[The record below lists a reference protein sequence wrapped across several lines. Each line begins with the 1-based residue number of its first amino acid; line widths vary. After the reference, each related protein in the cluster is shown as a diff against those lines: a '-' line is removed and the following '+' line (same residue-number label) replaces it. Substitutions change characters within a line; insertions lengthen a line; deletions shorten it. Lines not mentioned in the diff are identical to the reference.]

1 MAAKRP
7 DGRRD
12 DAAPLP
18 RLAEP
23 VTDFGGAGKRIGRLE
38 PDESDETLPVADRE
52 DRFAVGSFEYGVD
65 EAQRIL
71 FAAGE
76 LHEGQPASQVGA
88 FAVDGGEDVG
98 RIGRPEFVQR
108 DAGQD
113 RNRFHADKDSA
124 SRGQKQTKFAALP
137 RRRLSKRKLVFRKVR
152 KPRAKAN
159 EVCGFA
165 EAEYLRHSQSTIFL
179 CQSAA
184 GGGCVGR
191 LWWDDAALRM
201 GRLRAAALR
210 VLTEER
216 IFLAEFD
223 CEHVRNIPT
232 FDWAFPERSRFTT
245 FW

>member
-124 SRGQKQTKFAALP
+124 S
-137 RRRLSKRKLVFRKVR
+137 
-152 KPRAKAN
+152 
-159 EVCGFA
+159 
-165 EAEYLRHSQSTIFL
+165 
-179 CQSAA
+179 
-184 GGGCVGR
+184 
-191 LWWDDAALRM
+191 
-201 GRLRAAALR
+201 
-210 VLTEER
+210 
-216 IFLAEFD
+216 
-223 CEHVRNIPT
+223 
-232 FDWAFPERSRFTT
+232 
-245 FW
+245 